1 MHWTHV
7 VANVAP
13 WFLLVVGFGRMTL
26 ALVLG
31 RTDKVRRD
39 ESPLIYWTLTLLVY
53 GGAGLVGF
61 LMLTGLLWR
70 MLGFP

>member
-1 MHWTHV
+1 MHWTQV

-39 ESPLIYWTLTLLVY
+39 ESPLIYWTLTLLV
-53 GGAGLVGF
+53 
-61 LMLTGLLWR
+61 
-70 MLGFP
+70 